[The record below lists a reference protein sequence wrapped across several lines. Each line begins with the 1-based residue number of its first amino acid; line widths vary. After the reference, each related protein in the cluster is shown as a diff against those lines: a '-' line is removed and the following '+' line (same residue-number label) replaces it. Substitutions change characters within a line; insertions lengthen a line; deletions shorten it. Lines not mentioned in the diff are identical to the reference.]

1 MKDNIDIAVQKTVD
15 YLYTIKGECSPEL
28 YTAINRL
35 RQLINEEFVGKN
47 KLVSSQ
53 LIFDILEQAI
63 QQELLKARIETLEWL
78 LEQEVEFGGLE
89 LKQSIIDKVAEL
101 QKELKENS
109 DG

>member
-1 MKDNIDIAVQKTVD
+1 MTSNSNIDEILD
-15 YLYTIKGECSPEL
+15 
-28 YTAINRL
+28 N
-35 RQLINEEFVGKN
+35 LIDNYVERDGSFG
-47 KLVSSQ
+47 LSQ
-53 LIFDILEQAI
+53 LTTNKHLEEVRKIAEQAI

-109 DG
+109 DDKTI

>member
-1 MKDNIDIAVQKTVD
+1 MTSNSNIDDLLRTHDI
-15 YLYTIKGECSPEL
+15 EL
-28 YTAINRL
+28 RALRDGYNQNRL
-35 RQLINEEFVGKN
+35 GWKTDDGSAEQDLAVRERKITTK
-47 KLVSSQ
+47 
-53 LIFDILEQAI
+53 IEQAI

>member
-1 MKDNIDIAVQKTVD
+1 MTSNSNIDEAVQKAVD
-15 YLYTIKGECSPEL
+15 NL
-28 YTAINRL
+28 
-35 RQLINEEFVGKN
+35 
-47 KLVSSQ
+47 
-53 LIFDILEQAI
+53 FDILEQAI

-109 DG
+109 DDKTI